1 MNGQITVEFH
11 SSLFGESSESE
22 GKFPPEL
29 SEILIEARDQFQK
42 HLERNPELAEQTKN
56 KLNNGATVKHVYDP
70 CGTCSRGGGLVH
82 VYVGSGGSDADYTFC
97 KACP

>member
-1 MNGQITVEFH
+1 MKGQIIIEFH
-11 SSLFGESSESE
+11 PSLFDESPESE

-29 SEILIEARDQFQK
+29 AEIMREARDQFQK
-42 HLERNPELAEQTKN
+42 QLEGHPELAEQIKN
-56 KLNNGATVKHVYDP
+56 KLNDGTTVKHVYDP